1 MFGGSDIKIDVKK
14 PVYEL
19 IVEHILTNYNFLHK
33 QVSHHVDVE
42 YSAVLTGL
50 ALGDGRIHSAF
61 KRARIS
67 DENAG
72 EIAKKLMDTNIVRL
86 LKSRKQFTSWV
97 DDERVSDKLLFT
109 TPFMRFWFA
118 FVAPIFKGIKEGNYD
133 EFNQRYENKIAEF
146 REAVFKELSNE
157 LVKIS
162 FAEEKVVETGAYW
175 DREVELDI
183 FAKTASKKVI
193 VGTCRYTNS
202 KLKKSE
208 IAKLEELANRAK
220 IKADVFVIVAK
231 RGFSSELKSLKSE
244 DIRLFTL
251 KSFKSLL

>member
-1 MFGGSDIKIDVKK
+1 M
-14 PVYEL
+14 
-19 IVEHILTNYNFLHK
+19 
-33 QVSHHVDVE
+33 
-42 YSAVLTGL
+42 
-50 ALGDGRIHSAF
+50 GDGRIHSAF

-67 DENAG
+67 DENASD
-72 EIAKKLMDTNIVRL
+72 IAKKLMDTNVVRL

-109 TPFMRFWFA
+109 TPFLRFWFA

-146 REAVFKELSNE
+146 REAVFQELSYE
-157 LVKIS
+157 VVKKS
-162 FAEEKVVETGAYW
+162 FAEDAITEIADYW
-175 DREVELDI
+175 DREVEIDL

-193 VGTCRYTNS
+193 VGSCRYTNA

-208 IAKLEELANRAK
+208 IAKLEELSSKAK
-220 IKADVFVIVAK
+220 LKAEIFVIVAK
-231 RGFSSELKSLKSE
+231 RGFSNELKSLKGE
-244 DIRLFTL
+244 NIRLFTL